1 MQTKEIRGT
10 IEQGT
15 IIVSIN
21 TTESNC
27 KDAKAIMDYYL
38 QGKNNYQVF
47 VYLQIGNSDELH
59 TIFDNTIECQYSK
72 LEDWFKQCLKNG
84 VKSGSLR
91 KLFKSY
97 DTRLNNGNTLQNY
110 EVAESILLNNTECG
124 YTTAVNW
131 EILNL
136 IFNDCMNRKI
146 KNISLSTGIIVRS
159 DCFED
164 VIRTSIIGSTI
175 SVITFIKNL
184 GLEKTQYYECEVT
197 YDKLVTSIKIKMM
210 KNGEE
215 LTVNV
220 SIKHNN
226 RLAERKF
233 ESFIISKASRV
244 NFINREM
251 DVQAPMMN
259 IQMID
264 ALTLDRNISL
274 ATGIQSDQFSNF
286 YWQNLGRD
294 GQNNLF

>member
-110 EVAESILLNNTECG
+110 EIAESILLNSTECG

-136 IFNDCMNRKI
+136 VFNDCMNKKI

-164 VIRTSIIGSTI
+164 VIRISIIGSTI

-184 GLEKTQYYECEVT
+184 GLEKTQYYDCEVT
-197 YDKLVTSIKIKMM
+197 YDLLVTSIKLKMVE
-210 KNGEE
+210 NGKQ
-215 LTVNV
+215 LVINVN
-220 SIKHNN
+220 IKHSN
-226 RLAERKF
+226 RLLEREL
-233 ESFIISKASRV
+233 ESFIISKASKV
-244 NFINREM
+244 VFINKEI

-259 IQMID
+259 MQLRD
-264 ALTLDRNISL
+264 ALSLDRNMSL
-274 ATGIQSDQFSNF
+274 STGMQSNQFSNF
-286 YWQNLGRD
+286 YWQNLGRGEQD
-294 GQNNLF
+294 NLF

>member
-10 IEQGT
+10 IDNGT

-21 TTESNC
+21 TTESGV
-27 KDAKAIMDYYL
+27 KAGKAIMDYYL
-38 QGKNNYQVF
+38 QGKNNYQIF

-59 TIFDNTIECQYSK
+59 TIFDNIIECQYSK
-72 LEDWFKQCLKNG
+72 LEDWFKQCLKNE

-146 KNISLSTGIIVRS
+146 KNISFSTGIIVRN
-159 DCFED
+159 DCFEN
-164 VIRTSIIGSTI
+164 VIRTTIIGSTI

-184 GLEKTQYYECEVT
+184 GLEKTQYYDCEVT
-197 YDKLVTSIKIKMM
+197 YDKLVTSIKLKMM
-210 KNGEE
+210 ENGKQ
-215 LTVNV
+215 LVINVN
-220 SIKHNN
+220 IKHSN
-226 RLAERKF
+226 RLLEREL
-233 ESFIISKASRV
+233 ESFIISKASKV
-244 NFINREM
+244 VFINKEI

-259 IQMID
+259 MQLRD
-264 ALTLDRNISL
+264 ALSLDRNMSL
-274 ATGIQSDQFSNF
+274 STGTQSNQFSNF

-294 GQNNLF
+294 GQSNLF